1 MDGKPAVVRKATF
14 RSTGAID
21 GTGGVD
27 RATGMGYVRQEVK
40 TLEEKT
46 LTGDEK
52 DKNARLGVGKGKRS
66 LVKGK
71 RRIQSDGLVQ
81 TRIRSFFKNSIQIR
95 GPEDGHRVENIA
107 TLPGV
112 NLNLNDGPEFLKVRE
127 QILRKRKISGG
138 AQGGGDN
145 TPQKVP
151 NLRK

>member
-1 MDGKPAVVRKATF
+1 VDGKPAVVRKATF
-14 RSTGAID
+14 RSIGAID

-40 TLEEKT
+40 ILEERT

-52 DKNARLGVGKGKRS
+52 DENARLGVGKVKRN

-81 TRIRSFFKNSIQIR
+81 TRIKSFFTNSIQIR
-95 GPEDGHRVENIA
+95 GPEDGHRVENIV

-112 NLNLNDGPEFLKVRE
+112 NLNDGLEFLKVRLL
-127 QILRKRKISGG
+127 QMM
-138 AQGGGDN
+138 
-145 TPQKVP
+145 TPPSPGHKKQWEKASKVP
-151 NLRK
+151 RRNT

>member
-14 RSTGAID
+14 RSIGAID

-40 TLEEKT
+40 ILEERT

-52 DKNARLGVGKGKRS
+52 DENARLGVGKVKRN

-81 TRIRSFFKNSIQIR
+81 TRIKSFFTNSIQIR
-95 GPEDGHRVENIA
+95 GPEDGHRVENIV

-112 NLNLNDGPEFLKVRE
+112 NLNDGLEFLKVRLL
-127 QILRKRKISGG
+127 QMM
-138 AQGGGDN
+138 
-145 TPQKVP
+145 TPPSPGHKKQWEKASKVP
-151 NLRK
+151 RRNT

>member
-1 MDGKPAVVRKATF
+1 VRKATF
-14 RSTGAID
+14 RSIGAID

-40 TLEEKT
+40 ILEERT

-52 DKNARLGVGKGKRS
+52 DENARLGVGKVKRN

-81 TRIRSFFKNSIQIR
+81 TRITSFFTNSIQIR
-95 GPEDGHRVENIA
+95 GPEDGHRVENIV

-112 NLNLNDGPEFLKVRE
+112 NLNDGLEFLKVRLL
-127 QILRKRKISGG
+127 QMM
-138 AQGGGDN
+138 
-145 TPQKVP
+145 TPPSPGHKKQWEKASKVP
-151 NLRK
+151 RRNT

>member
-1 MDGKPAVVRKATF
+1 VRKATF
-14 RSTGAID
+14 RSIGAID

-40 TLEEKT
+40 ILEERT

-52 DKNARLGVGKGKRS
+52 DENARLGVGKVKRN

-81 TRIRSFFKNSIQIR
+81 TRIKSFFTNSIQIR
-95 GPEDGHRVENIA
+95 GPEDGHRVENIV

-112 NLNLNDGPEFLKVRE
+112 NLNDGLEFLKVRLL
-127 QILRKRKISGG
+127 QMM
-138 AQGGGDN
+138 
-145 TPQKVP
+145 TPPSPGHKKQWEKASKVP
-151 NLRK
+151 RRNT